1 MENSLVSY
9 YELAAFISPLCT
21 IHSNSAT
28 PQRKGKLLARYD
40 GFPCARGTNCLAAH
54 METEGVISSSGTEEQ
69 TTTDTLSSAEH
80 IPGLKATGNTTN
92 ALSSVGFSLE
102 LKAAG
107 DAGAAEKTNT
117 TGSLASKQH
126 LVAASI
132 DFTNDEVVSAHG
144 TPPTLSCFDKYFL
157 CAEKE
162 GRARSLCA
170 WCHRIVPSARD
181 KQKYGFR

>member
-1 MENSLVSY
+1 M
-9 YELAAFISPLCT
+9 IGP
-21 IHSNSAT
+21 
-28 PQRKGKLLARYD
+28 
-40 GFPCARGTNCLAAH
+40 
-54 METEGVISSSGTEEQ
+54 GTEEQ
-69 TTTDTLSSAEH
+69 TTTDTLSSAKH
-80 IPGLKATGNTTN
+80 SPGLKATGDTTN
-92 ALSSVGFSLE
+92 AFSSVGRSLG

-117 TGSLASKQH
+117 TGSLSSKQH
-126 LVAASI
+126 LAAASI
-132 DFTNDEVVSAHG
+132 DFTNDEIISAHG
-144 TPPTLSCFDKYFL
+144 APPTLSCFDKYFL